1 MWQEDGTP
9 LIAGY
14 DQFLQSLI
22 VWAETTTI
30 KGIKY
35 LPPELGRTFLKQD
48 HPNIH
53 QKKLMAMAFEHRNY
67 KYLMNRK
74 TISYDRFSEWIRQES
89 QQDKYTRLIN
99 SLDEP
104 TLIMV
109 EDLNENRKEWM
120 AQYRGKHPL
129 HMILPSYL
137 ISEDWTDQ
145 NGLNLADHE
154 ELIMEKILNTYENQK
169 DTDFISKTVA
179 EYLKA
184 NTSVFPILQKNT
196 LFTVDSPNPA
206 LDKVLYQEGMPTA
219 WQFLLNNWEKSTENI
234 TMDEYDEVNEM
245 ISLEDLLK
253 EMSIVLERFDLRET
267 VLALKDFQIVSIYQ
281 SDDIDMDS
289 MREGWADE
297 LRDNLDSDDR
307 DRFDEDSSD
316 FEDDYPLQDYVDQ
329 FSWYEPELARSYE
342 NKVTWIWHKDRI
354 INGNTDVLSRAPSPF
369 SKMYSPP
376 QHQASTASAA
386 SMAKSDNHI
395 TYGLEKN
402 NLTTMM
408 WGAYATLN
416 HFPVANVI
424 HNEAHPQR
432 AHFIPIEIPL
442 GPSRIREKIEED
454 QQPHQKSEVRAN
466 AQGLDLDIMFYY
478 KPSDPAD
485 QHGRFYEPILR
496 STDEDRYGSADQKT
510 AAYNQEQPKIAG
522 WEDDIG
528 IYSMKLKLQL
538 HFEALAGPPINFVLG
553 MPQKLL
559 NLSTNQ
565 AQ

>member
-22 VWAETTTI
+22 IWAETTTI
-30 KGIKY
+30 KGIKHIS
-35 LPPELGRTFLKQD
+35 PELGRTFLKKNY
-48 HPNIH
+48 PNMH
-53 QKKLMAMAFEHRNY
+53 QRKLMGMGLEHRNY

-89 QQDKYTRLIN
+89 QQDNYTRLIN

-104 TLIMV
+104 TSIIV

-120 AQYRGKHPL
+120 GRYGGKHPL

-145 NGLNLADHE
+145 NGLNLKDHE
-154 ELIMEKILNTYENQK
+154 ELVMEKILNTYENQK

-219 WQFLLNNWEKSTENI
+219 WQYLLNNWEKSSENI

-281 SDDIDMDS
+281 SDDIDMEI
-289 MREGWADE
+289 MWEGWRDE
-297 LRDNLDSDDR
+297 IRDNLDSDDR
-307 DRFDEDSSD
+307 DRFDDDSSD
-316 FEDDYPLQDYVDQ
+316 FEYDYPLQDYVDQ
-329 FSWYEPELARSYE
+329 FSWNSPELARSHE

-354 INGNTDVLSRAPSPF
+354 INGHTEIISRAPSPF

-376 QHQASTASAA
+376 DHQGQTRTGP
-386 SMAKSDNHI
+386 DNHS

-402 NLTTMM
+402 NLTTMR
-408 WGAYATLN
+408 WGCVCY
-416 HFPVANVI
+416 P
-424 HNEAHPQR
+424 
-432 AHFIPIEIPL
+432 
-442 GPSRIREKIEED
+442 
-454 QQPHQKSEVRAN
+454 KS
-466 AQGLDLDIMFYY
+466 
-478 KPSDPAD
+478 
-485 QHGRFYEPILR
+485 
-496 STDEDRYGSADQKT
+496 
-510 AAYNQEQPKIAG
+510 
-522 WEDDIG
+522 
-528 IYSMKLKLQL
+528 
-538 HFEALAGPPINFVLG
+538 
-553 MPQKLL
+553 
-559 NLSTNQ
+559 LSSSKCNS
-565 AQ
+565 